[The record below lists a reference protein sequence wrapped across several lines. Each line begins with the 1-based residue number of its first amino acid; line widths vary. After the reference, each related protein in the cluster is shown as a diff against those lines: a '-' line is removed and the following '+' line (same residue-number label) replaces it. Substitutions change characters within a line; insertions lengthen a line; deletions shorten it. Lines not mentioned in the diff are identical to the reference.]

1 MQCITCVFGATC
13 GQPREGEDAR
23 PRADCLPEY
32 KHYVE
37 GDPRVRLLK
46 LQRSGEINIV
56 IGGEG
61 EHEVNANWTIDEA
74 YKHLSHVCEECGG
87 LCWKERTGLLM
98 LDKPYHGGF
107 NIEYEDGKLTRILM
121 ETRQTPKFTWWEAE

>member
-32 KHYVE
+32 KHYVK

-61 EHEVNANWTIDEA
+61 EHEVNANWTIHEA
-74 YKHLSHVCEECGG
+74 YAHLANVCNECGG
-87 LCWKERTGLLM
+87 LVTKEGSLQLLLGKTYGPSFVIEWM
-98 LDKPYHGGF
+98 HGRLYK
-107 NIEYEDGKLTRILM
+107 ISIREHQVI
-121 ETRQTPKFTWWEAE
+121 WEAE